1 MYIII
6 IIIIAF
12 ILTSYKY
19 CNHYHYHLYQSIII
33 RIHPKGLRDH
43 LAPSYNLSIID
54 YERISDVVYNYF
66 KIKPFLYPQR
76 VNCGKLLQQNTKL
89 ERMHV

>member
-12 ILTSYKY
+12 ILTSYNHY
-19 CNHYHYHLYQSIII
+19 NHYHYHLHQTIII

-43 LAPSYNLSIID
+43 LAPSYNLSTID

-66 KIKPFLYPQR
+66 KIKPFLLE
-76 VNCGKLLQQNTKL
+76 NLNKSAIHQNNSKCFFKY
-89 ERMHV
+89 

>member
-19 CNHYHYHLYQSIII
+19 YNHYHYHLYQTIII

-66 KIKPFLYPQR
+66 KIKPFLLEHL
-76 VNCGKLLQQNTKL
+76 NKSAIHQNNSKCFFKY
-89 ERMHV
+89 